1 MKEYLLKPH
10 KRIKILQ
17 NNDGE
22 INLMRGFNG
31 LRGLA
36 PLIKDKIYMF
46 VHFKYDEH
54 QLIKSMNMES
64 REDSSSMEDNDK
76 DND

>member
-1 MKEYLLKPH
+1 
-10 KRIKILQ
+10 
-17 NNDGE
+17 
-22 INLMRGFNG
+22 MRGFNG

-36 PLIKDKIYMF
+36 PLIKDKTYMF